1 MEILVNG
8 LADHDFIVFED
19 SFKNTKRLQDAIAC
33 SKDCVLLTS
42 GLNLEYGSLFNVSKE
57 RQSKNACF
65 DRKEDACE
73 TSLTRDR
80 GTDGDIHE
88 CKPSD
93 NFFTEEIGKLQGTEN
108 VARQLLKDT
117 ENAIS
122 GVQDTIAATRERK
135 EENLVATRRAFD
147 LLRKAIDNREKQLQQ
162 QIEAGAESKYEALKL
177 QKEKL
182 ELLGTQV
189 KNHINLVKQMGA
201 KNMEM
206 DQLYSSRVI
215 LEQRTKDLI
224 IMKNTSSVEPVRKE
238 QALIELS
245 GVEQL
250 SQEVSNLGHF
260 QFSGSVE
267 HAWKHTIPV
276 DQFSLLTVTIR
287 DVNDKC
293 VAECAQELEAVV
305 KTPTGKEIPTLIKEI
320 GEGRYSVAFVPDM
333 VGEHEVSLM
342 VAGEPVPHS
351 PYRYVHIITC
361 CAPLI
366 GTMNMFA
373 SSFNAMSKVFAHN
386 FL

>member
-8 LADHDFIVFED
+8 LADRDFIVFED

-33 SKDCVLLTS
+33 SKDCVSLAS
-42 GLNLEYGSLFNVSKE
+42 GLDGPLPNVCKKDQLSHDHGS
-57 RQSKNACF
+57 
-65 DRKEDACE
+65 
-73 TSLTRDR
+73 
-80 GTDGDIHE
+80 HE
-88 CKPSD
+88 CKPS
-93 NFFTEEIGKLQGTEN
+93 NNIVAEEIEGTEN
-108 VARQLLKDT
+108 LARQLLKDT
-117 ENAIS
+117 ENSIS
-122 GVQDTIAATRERK
+122 GVQDTIAATGERK
-135 EENLVATRRAFD
+135 VENIVATRRAFD
-147 LLRKAIDNREKQLQQ
+147 FLRKALDNREKQLLQ
-162 QIEAGAESKYEALKL
+162 QIEAGAESKHEALKL
-177 QKEKL
+177 QREKL

-189 KNHINLVKQMGA
+189 KNHINLVKQIGEKMMN
-201 KNMEM
+201 K
-206 DQLYSSRVI
+206 DQLYNSRVI
-215 LEQRTKDLI
+215 LERRTKDLI

-250 SQEVSNLGHF
+250 SQDVSNLGHF
-260 QFSGSVE
+260 KFSGSVE

-320 GEGRYSVAFVPDM
+320 GEGRYSVAFVPDT

-351 PYRYVHIITC
+351 PYRYVHIIMCVYTYLLC
-361 CAPLI
+361 T
-366 GTMNMFA
+366 TMYVHKY
-373 SSFNAMSKVFAHN
+373 SFNTMSKF
-386 FL
+386 FCILLIF